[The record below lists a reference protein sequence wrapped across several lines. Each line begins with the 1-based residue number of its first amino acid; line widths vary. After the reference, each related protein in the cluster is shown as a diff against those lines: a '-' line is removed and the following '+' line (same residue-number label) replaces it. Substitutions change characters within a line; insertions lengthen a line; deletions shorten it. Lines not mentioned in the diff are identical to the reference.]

1 MYYFIRNKE
10 TKPMITT
17 TKTQEDT
24 INWLSTHNLSIEEL
38 MPTQLMARLA
48 TTARKLPSKKESD

>member
-1 MYYFIRNKE
+1 
-10 TKPMITT
+10 MITT